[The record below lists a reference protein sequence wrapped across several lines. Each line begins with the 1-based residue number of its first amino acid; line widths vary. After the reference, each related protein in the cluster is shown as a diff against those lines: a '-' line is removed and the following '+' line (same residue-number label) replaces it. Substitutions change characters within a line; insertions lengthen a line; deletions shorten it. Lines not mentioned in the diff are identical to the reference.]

1 MHTHDVVPLPALVSS
16 SWRIGIVHS
25 LFHGEIVDRLAAAAE
40 RTLKEAGISAS
51 NIRRYPV
58 AGSFEI
64 PLIGSALLEAKEV
77 DALIGLGVI
86 VEGETHHAH
95 LLAESVAH
103 GIMDVQIKFGAPFAF
118 EVLHVDALAQAEA
131 RAGATGNKGEEAARA
146 VITSLAQLARFRS

>member
-1 MHTHDVVPLPALVSS
+1 MHTHDVTPLPFLISS

-25 LFHGEIVDRLAAAAE
+25 VFHADIVGRLAAAAE
-40 RTLKEAGISAS
+40 RTLKEAGISKS
-51 NIRRYPV
+51 NIRLYPV

-64 PLIGSALLEAKEV
+64 PLMGAALLAAKEI

-86 VEGETHHAH
+86 VEGETHHAR

-103 GIMDVQIKFGAPFAF
+103 GIMNVQIQYGAPFAF
-118 EVLHVDALAQAEA
+118 EVLYVDALAQAEA